1 MESPLVNEKTK
12 GIRIKFVLIGDIK
25 VGKTSI
31 FNNYVNHKIIKEY
44 NPTIGIDENKI
55 MIEKNQKTFVLKIED
70 TSGNE
75 KFLNEIK
82 SHYDTTNIILIVFDL
97 TNKESFLSVNKWINH
112 VLSAQNKNNNIKI
125 VLIGNKRDLEVNRQ
139 VSKEEVNKLAEANS
153 MKYYEISAF
162 NEEEVK
168 LIFEDGFKL
177 FSKIFTKNEQN
188 IPESLTEVETYA
200 LTDYGNKSS
209 KKKKFHCCNC

>member
-44 NPTIGIDENKI
+44 NPTVGIDEDKI

-82 SHYDTTNIILIVFDL
+82 SHYDTKNIILIVFDL
-97 TNKESFLSVNKWINH
+97 TNKESFLSLNKWINH
-112 VLSAQNKNNNIKI
+112 VLSAQNKNNNIKL

-139 VSKEEVNKLAEANS
+139 VSKEEANKLAEANN

-177 FSKIFTKNEQN
+177 FSKIFTKNERN

-200 LTDYGNKSS
+200 LTEYGNKSS
-209 KKKKFHCCNC
+209 KKKKFRCCNC

>member
-112 VLSAQNKNNNIKI
+112 VLSAQNKNNNIKL

-139 VSKEEVNKLAEANS
+139 VSKEEANKLAEANS

-200 LTDYGNKSS
+200 LTEYGNKSS
-209 KKKKFHCCNC
+209 KMKKFRCCNC

>member
-112 VLSAQNKNNNIKI
+112 VLSAQNKNNNIKL

-139 VSKEEVNKLAEANS
+139 VSKEEANKLAEANS

-200 LTDYGNKSS
+200 LTEYGNKSS
-209 KKKKFHCCNC
+209 KKKKFRCCNC

>member
-31 FNNYVNHKIIKEY
+31 FKNYVNHKIIKEY

-112 VLSAQNKNNNIKI
+112 VLSTQNKNNNIKLI
-125 VLIGNKRDLEVNRQ
+125 LIGNKRDLEINRQ
-139 VSKEEVNKLAEANS
+139 VSKEEANKLAEANS

-200 LTDYGNKSS
+200 LTYYGNKSS
-209 KKKKFHCCNC
+209 KKKRFPCCC

>member
-31 FNNYVNHKIIKEY
+31 FKNYVNHKIIKEY

-112 VLSAQNKNNNIKI
+112 VLSAQNKNNNIKL

-139 VSKEEVNKLAEANS
+139 VSKEEANKLAEANS

-200 LTDYGNKSS
+200 LTEYGNKSS
-209 KKKKFHCCNC
+209 KKKKFRCCNG

>member
-12 GIRIKFVLIGDIK
+12 GIRSKFVLIGDIK

-112 VLSAQNKNNNIKI
+112 VLSTQNKNNNIKL

-139 VSKEEVNKLAEANS
+139 VSKEEANKLAEANS

>member
-55 MIEKNQKTFVLKIED
+55 MIEKNQKTYILKIED

-112 VLSAQNKNNNIKI
+112 VLSTQNKNNNIKLI
-125 VLIGNKRDLEVNRQ
+125 LIGNKRDLEINRQ
-139 VSKEEVNKLAEANS
+139 VSKEEANKLAEANS

-209 KKKKFHCCNC
+209 KKKKFRCCNC

>member
-1 MESPLVNEKTK
+1 M
-12 GIRIKFVLIGDIK
+12 
-25 VGKTSI
+25 
-31 FNNYVNHKIIKEY
+31 
-44 NPTIGIDENKI
+44 
-55 MIEKNQKTFVLKIED
+55 
-70 TSGNE
+70 
-75 KFLNEIK
+75 
-82 SHYDTTNIILIVFDL
+82 IVFDL

-112 VLSAQNKNNNIKI
+112 VLSAQNKNNNIKL

-139 VSKEEVNKLAEANS
+139 VSKEEANKLAEANS

-200 LTDYGNKSS
+200 LTEYGNKSS
-209 KKKKFHCCNC
+209 KKKKFRCCNG